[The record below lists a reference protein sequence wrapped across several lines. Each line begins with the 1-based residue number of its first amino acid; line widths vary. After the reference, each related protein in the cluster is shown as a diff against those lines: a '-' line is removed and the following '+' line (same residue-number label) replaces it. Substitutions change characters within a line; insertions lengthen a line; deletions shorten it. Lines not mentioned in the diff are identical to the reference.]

1 MHSVCALKNPSYLGA
16 VDNGRDVENLQ
27 KVNQKFKSVID
38 DYYLY
43 KQVTIN
49 HVEQSTTW
57 RWESFKSIQAN

>member
-1 MHSVCALKNPSYLGA
+1 MHFCLCSKNPSYIGA

-27 KVNQKFKSVID
+27 KVNQKFKTVID

-49 HVEQSTTW
+49 HVEKSQTW
-57 RWESFKSIQAN
+57 R